1 MGEKSV
7 VFHFIDILFLIVSV
21 QDIEVIEGEEF
32 HLPPSGIRN
41 YTVDLKTCVNPSQPI
56 SNDVKQSHSIRGGSR
71 ILRK

>member
-7 VFHFIDILFLIVSV
+7 VFHFIDIFFLVDSV

-32 HLPPSGIRN
+32 HLLPSGIRN
-41 YTVDLKTCVNPSQPI
+41 CIVDLINFVNPSKPI
-56 SNDVKQSHSIRGGSR
+56 SNDAKQSHSIRVGSR